1 MTIRAVYDCMIY
13 LQAASNWNGAS
24 GECIRRSLLGD
35 VELCQSLRVLAE
47 IRDVLT
53 RPRIKKKFPDLT
65 LDRVNLF
72 LKDVSRYALQYP
84 LPPSLFELL
93 RDPNDEKYLD
103 LAIAANAQYLVS
115 RDNDLLDLMN
125 DESFSTA
132 YPNLK
137 IIQPAAFLHLLA
149 PR

>member
-35 VELCQSLRVLAE
+35 VELCQSLRVLDE

-65 LDRVNLF
+65 SERVNLF
-72 LKDVSRYALQYP
+72 MKDVSRYAFQCP
-84 LPPSLFELL
+84 LPPSVFELP

-103 LAIAANAQYLVS
+103 LALAVNAKYLVS
-115 RDNDLLDLMN
+115 RDNDLLDIMN
-125 DESFSTA
+125 DESFRTA
-132 YPNLK
+132 YPNLE
-137 IIQPAAFLHLLA
+137 IIQPAAFLQLFA

>member
-13 LQAASNWNGAS
+13 LQAASNWSGAS

-53 RPRIKKKFPDLT
+53 RARIKKKFPDLT

-84 LPPSLFELL
+84 IPPSLFKLP
-93 RDPNDEKYLD
+93 RDPNDEKYLN
-103 LAIAANAQYLVS
+103 LAIAANANYLVS
-115 RDNDLLDLMN
+115 RDK
-125 DESFSTA
+125 EPRK
-132 YPNLK
+132 YNLPDIRAGVLK
-137 IIQPAAFLHLLA
+137 KKPIALFINGK
-149 PR
+149 